1 MPNSIAI
8 WQTLRDAYSRSVI
21 FGKEDPKAALE
32 GAAKKV
38 DELAAK
44 AVT

>member
-8 WQTLRDAYSRSVI
+8 WQTFRDAYSQSVI
-21 FGKEDPKAALE
+21 FGEEDPKAALE
-32 GAAKKV
+32 GAAKKA

-44 AVT
+44 Q